1 MTKNPM
7 TRPVGD
13 VVSPPSNHNTRHT
26 PKTVYIASSSYNR
39 TGVKLLATLLYQQ
52 GIKVTSTWAYTAPH
66 EDADTKKVLNEQYT
80 EGNPHYYVKSR
91 AEIDFADID
100 RSDIVVMMYPWG
112 SGTASEVGYAIAKG
126 KPVYVLCDVHS
137 LDDLPLPVGLL
148 PSSAIC
154 TNFEELNTKINLEVS
169 KC

>member
-1 MTKNPM
+1 M

-13 VVSPPSNHNTRHT
+13 IMSPPSNHNTRHT

-52 GIKVTSTWAYTAPH
+52 GIKVTSTWAYTAPL
-66 EDADTKKVLNEQYT
+66 EDADTKKVLNEHYT
-80 EGNPHYYVKSR
+80 EGNPHYYVRSR
-91 AEIDFADID
+91 AKIDFADID

-112 SGTASEVGYAIAKG
+112 SGTASEVSYAIAKG

-137 LDDLPLPVGLL
+137 LDDLPLSGLL
-148 PSSAIC
+148 PKDNIC
-154 TNFEELNTKINLEVS
+154 TSFEELMNSVVSLEVS
-169 KC
+169 C